1 MPRTEAGPVATSGP
15 RTSRWVTALRH
26 HWLLTLLLVAG
37 LVLRILTQIAYR
49 PAILYIDSIKY
60 LFGAY
65 AGNDP
70 PGYQLVL
77 KPFLAIANLDMVAAV
92 QHLLGLGMAVA
103 LYVLVLR
110 RGAPRWLAA
119 LAAAPV
125 LLDGYQLELEQTVMP
140 DVLFEALVVA
150 GLLVLLWRTKP
161 TLGQIVLAGLLLGS
175 SAPMWE
181 PGEILILPAVLY
193 ALIVASGW
201 RRRLVQA
208 VLICLAFAAPILLVS
223 YRNQVVLNHFSLAP
237 FAAST
242 IYGRMAYA
250 ADCQTLTLPSY
261 ERPLCPPRQL
271 ALSLG
276 PDGLDHA
283 ATSPIKNFAAPV
295 GMVRRDVA
303 TDFSKRVAEQQPLR
317 VTGSILHDAV
327 KLFEIHRFT
336 SPGDTLISRWQFQAK
351 FPQFPP
357 YEFIDSAGQLRFG
370 QFTKAGNTIF
380 PPNWQHASGGHPQVI
395 KPLAKFLRAYQLD
408 GGYTPGP
415 ALLIALL
422 AGLAGS
428 ATLLVRRRKKAGP
441 VDRSAVGRLSGQES
455 TAVGRLSGRESAVG
469 RLSGREST
477 AAAAC
482 CYVLATGV
490 VVLLLSDTFEFSW
503 RYQLPALITLPPAG
517 VLGITALIGL
527 LKSYRRGG
535 TPAVADGPTVIAA
548 GPAVATAGADGHS
561 AAAVA
566 AGEPVDGTSVTVNGS
581 ADDSPETAPEAPESA
596 ESVESADGH
605 SVAAGGL
612 PEPAEPQA
620 AGESTEHRE
629 PQGKNHA
636 SAG

>member
-1 MPRTEAGPVATSGP
+1 
-15 RTSRWVTALRH
+15 VTALRH

-49 PAILYIDSIKY
+49 PVIFYIDSIKY

-77 KPFLAIANLDMVAAV
+77 KSFLAIANLDMVAVV

-140 DVLFEALVVA
+140 DVLFEALMVA
-150 GLLVLLWRTKP
+150 GLLVLLWRAKP
-161 TLGQIVLAGLLLGS
+161 TLGHIVLAGLLLGS

-208 VLICLAFAAPILLVS
+208 ALICLAFAAPILLVS
-223 YRNQVVLNHFSLAP
+223 YRNLVVLHHFSLAP

-261 ERPLCPPRQL
+261 ERPLCPSRQL

-327 KLFEIHRFT
+327 KLFEVHRIT

-351 FPQFPP
+351 FPQFYP
-357 YEFIDSAGQLRFG
+357 YEFVDSAGQMRFG
-370 QFTKAGNTIF
+370 QFTKAGSTIF
-380 PPNWQHASGGHPQVI
+380 PPNWQHASGGHPQVV

-428 ATLLVRRRKKAGP
+428 ASLLVRRRKKAGP
-441 VDRSAVGRLSGQES
+441 VDR
-455 TAVGRLSGRESAVG
+455 
-469 RLSGREST
+469 T
-477 AAAAC
+477 AATAC
-482 CYVLATGV
+482 CFVLATGV

-517 VLGITALIGL
+517 VLGITALIGY

-535 TPAVADGPTVIAA
+535 TPAVADGPAVIAA
-548 GPAVATAGADGHS
+548 GSAGSADGHS
-561 AAAVA
+561 PA

-581 ADDSPETAPEAPESA
+581 ADDSSEVAPEPAESA
-596 ESVESADGH
+596 ESAEPADGRP
-605 SVAAGGL
+605 VAAGGL
-612 PEPAEPQA
+612 PEPAEPQPQA